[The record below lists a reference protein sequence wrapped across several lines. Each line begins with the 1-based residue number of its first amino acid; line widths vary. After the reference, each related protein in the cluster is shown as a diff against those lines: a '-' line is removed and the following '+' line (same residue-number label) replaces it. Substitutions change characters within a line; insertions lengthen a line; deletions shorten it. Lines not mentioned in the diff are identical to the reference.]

1 MTVSKAEEQKAGAM
15 YTSPYM
21 AEFYDVYWKDF
32 FSTTQDCAI
41 YANQLQSVRDQTP
54 SGSPLLVLDVC
65 TGSGRIIE
73 GLISST
79 QDENDRKIHFI
90 GLDIAEDMINR
101 AVKLRLPASETAV
114 TTSWVV
120 GSALDLRTS
129 LATIAPKQ
137 KVDLITIAFGS
148 ISHFHED
155 GQPEQFLREVAQL
168 LRQGTGRAAI
178 SFVSTFVSPDVP
190 ICLPGETR
198 TPEIPSKQ
206 FPGIYYQ
213 ETALEPSAGNC
224 IYLDRR
230 EVTVI
235 KADSEG
241 NRKVLLKQE
250 VNTPFR
256 IFSEEKIH
264 LMMKQAG
271 LRIVEIITIPEEYI
285 WVVQLQ

>member
-1 MTVSKAEEQKAGAM
+1 MTISKAEEQKAGAM

-32 FSTTQDCAI
+32 FSTSQDNAV
-41 YANQLQSVRDQTP
+41 YANQLQIVRDQTP
-54 SGSPLLVLDVC
+54 SNSPLLVLDVC
-65 TGSGRIIE
+65 TGSGRIIQ
-73 GLISST
+73 GLTSRT

-101 AVKLRLPASETAV
+101 AQNLLPPTSEAAM

-120 GSALDLRTS
+120 GSALDMRTS
-129 LATIAPKQ
+129 LAAIIPKQ

-168 LRQGTGRAAI
+168 LRPGTGRAAI
-178 SFVSTFVSPDVP
+178 SFVSTFVNTDVP
-190 ICLPGETR
+190 ICLPGETQ
-198 TPEIPSKQ
+198 TPEMPSKQ

-213 ETALEPSAGNC
+213 ETALEPSAGNSV
-224 IYLDRR
+224 YLDRR
-230 EVTVI
+230 EVAVI
-235 KADSEG
+235 KVDSEG
-241 NRKVLLKQE
+241 NRKVLSKQE

-256 IFSEEKIH
+256 MFSEEKIH
-264 LMMKQAG
+264 AMVKQAG
-271 LRIVEIITIPEEYI
+271 LRIVEIVTIPEEYI
-285 WVVQLQ
+285 WVVQLL